1 MAQAESRAHRI
12 GQTNPVTCRY
22 LMATKTADDH
32 IWHMLKNKQDTL
44 NKAGLFCDNL
54 QDATHTVAPI
64 TVCLFRFL
72 FNVYFQLVF
81 FSV

>member
-32 IWHMLKNKQDTL
+32 IWLMLKNKQDTL

-54 QDATHTVAPI
+54 QDATHTAAPI
-64 TVCLFRFL
+64 TVCLFRF
-72 FNVYFQLVF
+72 FV
-81 FSV
+81 